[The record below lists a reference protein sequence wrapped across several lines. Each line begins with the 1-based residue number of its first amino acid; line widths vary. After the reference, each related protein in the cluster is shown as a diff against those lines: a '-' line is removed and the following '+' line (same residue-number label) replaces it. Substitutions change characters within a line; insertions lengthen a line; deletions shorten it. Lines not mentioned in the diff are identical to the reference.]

1 MKRADNLG
9 QAPAYRDRQ
18 RELDK
23 AEEILDRLLAKEA
36 CFSLKQLAVKGG
48 DLLALG
54 LSGPAVGRAL
64 EALLDKVTDGELP
77 NERETLLAY
86 LRGDL
91 GADGKEDG
99 K

>member
-1 MKRADNLG
+1 MTQEQMKKVLEIG
-9 QAPAYRDRQ
+9 VKLSSERD
-18 RELDK
+18 
-23 AEEILDRLLAKEA
+23 LDRLLEEDA